1 MGGGGCRWA
10 RQQCTVGVL
19 VSQSRVEAV
28 IEMAKSFLNVRLN
41 TRADVLDLIECGTSD
56 ST

>member
-1 MGGGGCRWA
+1 MSLGSPTMHCGGAGE
-10 RQQCTVGVL
+10 
-19 VSQSRVEAV
+19 SAV
-28 IEMAKSFLNVRLN
+28 IEMAKSFLNVRLS